1 MDTSG
6 KLELPLLLEELAE
19 LPGLAWIRLLYAY
32 PERLDSSIVETMA
45 RLDQVCKYLDIPLQ
59 HGSDH
64 VLRRMGRK
72 MTAEKMLQLLSEL
85 RQVMP
90 EITIRSSFI
99 VGFPGETEADFQE
112 LLSFLRAAQLDRIGF
127 FAYSQEEGTPAAR
140 LPQQIPTQV
149 KEARL
154 AEAIAVQSEIVT
166 AKQKALIG
174 RKFTAL
180 VDGYSAQDSQTLLLR
195 TPLQAPEVDG
205 YVRISHC
212 SASPGTMLPVT
223 ITAFDGYDLL
233 GTVDKR

>member
-1 MDTSG
+1 MIAW
-6 KLELPLLLEELAE
+6 LL
-19 LPGLAWIRLLYAY
+19 R
-32 PERLDSSIVETMA
+32 
-45 RLDQVCKYLDIPLQ
+45 
-59 HGSDH
+59 
-64 VLRRMGRK
+64 
-72 MTAEKMLQLLSEL
+72 
-85 RQVMP
+85 
-90 EITIRSSFI
+90 
-99 VGFPGETEADFQE
+99 
-112 LLSFLRAAQLDRIGF
+112 
-127 FAYSQEEGTPAAR
+127 YSQEEHCPSAANPA
-140 LPQQIPTQV
+140 QV
-149 KEARL
+149 KANCG
-154 AEAIAVQSEIVT
+154 AIAVQSEIVT